1 MFHEVRDE
9 GNGLDGFPQAHLV
22 RQDPIQIIVVERNQ
36 PLQAFDLTDKEGTPR
51 RHQDGVAPRRAVKE
65 NPEARRGQARNAEE
79 AEWCLLT

>member
-36 PLQAFDLTDKEGTPR
+36 PFQTFNLTDKEGTQR
-51 RHQDGVAPRRAVKE
+51 RLSSGTVSRHER
-65 NPEARRGQARNAEE
+65 NPEA
-79 AEWCLLT
+79 